1 MKNYILSLLLGLTA
15 IEKTEANKM
24 SINTFSKAETMASL
38 INSSELNLKEYSK
51 DEEDSDD
58 DKKSASDETHI
69 ELSAEDIELAKNH
82 GRDKNGMF
90 KNHRSFVKMR
100 NKIND

>member
-1 MKNYILSLLLGLTA
+1 MFNCSGFRLSV
-15 IEKTEANKM
+15 
-24 SINTFSKAETMASL
+24 
-38 INSSELNLKEYSK
+38 YSK
-51 DEEDSDD
+51 DEDESDD
-58 DKKSASDETHI
+58 DKAKDETHI

-90 KNHRSFVKMR
+90 KNHRNFVKMR